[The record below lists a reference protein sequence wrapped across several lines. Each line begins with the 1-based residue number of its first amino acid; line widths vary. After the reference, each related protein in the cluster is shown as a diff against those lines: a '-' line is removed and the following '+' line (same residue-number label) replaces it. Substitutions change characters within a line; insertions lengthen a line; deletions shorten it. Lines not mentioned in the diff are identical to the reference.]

1 MEGKFSP
8 LIIGILV
15 LIVIAIAALCVN
27 IFFFSKPE
35 ESVGEQIE
43 ISEKPII
50 ELAKEIDENNKEKV
64 YIKVSAATE
73 DGSMIKQIILPDGT
87 TIMGSSTTYEVTENG
102 DYEFLVYSEKGI
114 SNKETI
120 NVSELEEISS
130 MNPYVPEGFSVI
142 GGYPDSGYVIEDE
155 YGNQY
160 VWVPVSNGKLVRTRM
175 LDTEYEETSEA
186 ATALVNSV
194 AKYYGFYI
202 ARFEASQYE
211 IDGKVVAA
219 SMAGKTPWT
228 NITCQDAIKT
238 SVESAGA
245 FGYEGYNTA
254 LISSYAWDTTLEWI
268 NTRVEDY
275 SSKTNYGNYTETILP
290 TGYTA
295 EDNINNIC
303 DLAGNVREWTTEIY
317 KYTTADKNNKNSK
330 SSKDNKD
337 IGTYIYRIVRG
348 GCANLTRPP
357 MAYTAYAEDTD
368 GDYWGFRMVLYK

>member
-1 MEGKFSP
+1 MKGKISP
-8 LIIGILV
+8 LIIVILL
-15 LIVIAIAALCVN
+15 LIVIVISILCVSL
-27 IFFFSKPE
+27 FVFRQPE
-35 ESVGEQIE
+35 EPVNEQLE
-43 ISEKPII
+43 VFEKPII
-50 ELAKEIDENNKEKV
+50 ELTKEIDENDKDKV
-64 YIKVSAATE
+64 LIKVSATTE

-87 TIMGSSTTYEVTENG
+87 SIMGSSTTFEVDENG
-102 DYEFLVYSEKGI
+102 DYEFIVYTEKGI

-120 NVSELEEISS
+120 NISELEEISS
-130 MNPYVPEGFSVI
+130 TNPYVPEGFSIV
-142 GGYPDSGYVIEDE
+142 GGEPNSGYVIEDE

-160 VWVPVSNGKLVRTRM
+160 VWVPVENGKLTRTRM

-202 ARFEASQYE
+202 ARFESSQYE
-211 IDGKVVAA
+211 IDGKTVAA

-228 NITCQDAIKT
+228 NITCQDAIKS
-238 SVESAGA
+238 SVESAVA

-254 LISSYAWDTTLEWI
+254 LISSYAWDTTLNWI

-275 SSKTNYGNYTETILP
+275 SSKTNYGNYSETIYP
-290 TGYTA
+290 TGYTS

-317 KYTTADKNNKNSK
+317 KYTNKDKNSK
-330 SSKDNKD
+330 NSKNNKD

-348 GCANLTRPP
+348 GCANLTRSP